1 MNDVL
6 MPKLGDIMEEGTV
19 VSWKKAVGERISA
32 GDVLLEV
39 EIDKGI
45 VDVPS
50 DFDGV
55 VREILVAEG
64 QTVPIGALLA
74 RIG

>member
-19 VSWKKAVGERISA
+19 VSWKKAVGQAISA

-50 DFDGV
+50 DFTGV